1 MKNIYLHSLLN
12 SVNICPPS
20 KLINSNIQNIS
31 FNSKDVKKGT
41 LFLGLI
47 GTKVDGGKY
56 WKEAIKNGAEAAIIS
71 KNIEKIYGE
80 INHERVLVLDGHL
93 DYIFGQIIS
102 EFWNRPSRK
111 LKLIGVTGTNGK
123 TTITFLLEHLLKNL
137 GKRVALFGTLYN
149 RWPNFSEISSHTT
162 DFADKLQ
169 PKLNSVR
176 EANVEFVIMEV
187 SSHSLAQQR
196 ISGCEFNAAVFTN
209 LSQDHLDYH
218 VDMESYFQTKM
229 KLFKAPFLI
238 SENCFS
244 VINIDDDWG
253 NKLSKKINSS
263 CLAVSIKN
271 KKKSHNDQ
279 NYFYVSK
286 KKLTKYGSYCVFH
299 TPSEE
304 SEIFIPLVGEFN
316 LMNAIQATIVLYNFG
331 FPLKDICNSLK
342 AFPGVPGRMERLK
355 IRDNDFQN
363 LLPSVIIDYAHTP
376 DALKNVLESISDFAE
391 GKIIVVFGCGGDR
404 DSQKRPLMGSIA
416 ANLSDHIFITSD
428 NPRTENPNQI
438 INDILSGIKNKNNI
452 NIEINRYSAI
462 EKAINLAKSD
472 DTILIAGKGHE
483 NYQILKNKTIEFDD
497 KKVASDILIK
507 KLRFLK

>member
-1 MKNIYLHSLLN
+1 
-12 SVNICPPS
+12 
-20 KLINSNIQNIS
+20 
-31 FNSKDVKKGT
+31 
-41 LFLGLI
+41 
-47 GTKVDGGKY
+47 
-56 WKEAIKNGAEAAIIS
+56 
-71 KNIEKIYGE
+71 
-80 INHERVLVLDGHL
+80 
-93 DYIFGQIIS
+93 
-102 EFWNRPSRK
+102 
-111 LKLIGVTGTNGK
+111 
-123 TTITFLLEHLLKNL
+123 
-137 GKRVALFGTLYN
+137 
-149 RWPNFSEISSHTT
+149 
-162 DFADKLQ
+162 
-169 PKLNSVR
+169 
-176 EANVEFVIMEV
+176 MEV

-271 KKKSHNDQ
+271 KKKSRHDQ

-342 AFPGVPGRMERLK
+342 EFPGVPGRMERLK
-355 IRDNDFQN
+355 IIENDFQN
-363 LLPSVIIDYAHTP
+363 FLPSVIIDYAHTP

-416 ANLSDHIFITSD
+416 ANFSDHIFITSD

-452 NIEINRYSAI
+452 NVEINRYSAI